1 MTSCEVTFSSK
12 PLKEEQTSTD
22 LDLIDAIADHD
33 ERSFDVLYH
42 RYSVPLYN
50 YILRLIH
57 RPHVAEEILQEV
69 FLAVWEGAGRFK
81 GRAKVKTWLFRIAHY
96 QAVSWLRRKREVLTD
111 DGELP
116 DRPVPPRTE
125 SQVIASW
132 QTDTVRT
139 ALDKLSPEHRAVLEL
154 AFFHEMSY
162 AEIAEVLECPV
173 GTVKS
178 RMSYA
183 RRNLTGHLKAQGV
196 EGAHRS

>member
-1 MTSCEVTFSSK
+1 
-12 PLKEEQTSTD
+12 L
-22 LDLIDAIADHD
+22 
-33 ERSFDVLYH
+33 
-42 RYSVPLYN
+42 PLYN

-69 FLAVWEGAGRFK
+69 FLAVWEGAGQFK
-81 GRAKVKTWLFRIAHY
+81 KRSKVKTWIFRIAHY
-96 QAVSWLRRKREVLTD
+96 QSVSWLRRKREVLTH

-116 DRPVPPRTE
+116 DRPVAPQTE
-125 SQVIASW
+125 SRVIATW
-132 QTDTVRT
+132 QTDQVRL

-162 AEIAEVLECPV
+162 AEIAEVLDCPV

-196 EGAHRS
+196 TKG

>member
-1 MTSCEVTFSSK
+1 MTSYNAVLSSHK
-12 PLKEEQTSTD
+12 LGEETPPTDKEL
-22 LDLIDAIADHD
+22 LDAVAQRDEGAFDA
-33 ERSFDVLYH
+33 LYK
-42 RYSVPLYN
+42 RYNVSLYN

-69 FLAVWEGAGRFK
+69 FLAVWEGAGDFK
-81 GRAKVKTWLFRIAHY
+81 KRATVKTWLFRIAHY
-96 QAVSWLRRKREVLTD
+96 QAVSWLRRKREVLTN

-116 DRPVPPRTE
+116 DHPVPPQTE
-125 SQVIASW
+125 SRVIATW
-132 QTDTVRT
+132 QADQVRA

-154 AFFHEMSY
+154 VFVHEMSY

-178 RMSYA
+178 RVSYA

-196 EGAHRS
+196 EGAEHG

>member
-1 MTSCEVTFSSK
+1 MTSCDATFSAR
-12 PLKEEQTSTD
+12 PLEEERTLTD
-22 LDLIDAIADHD
+22 LDLLDAITRRD
-33 ERSFDVLYH
+33 ERAFDVLYH
-42 RYSVPLYN
+42 RYNVSLYN

-57 RPHVAEEILQEV
+57 RPYVAEEILQEV
-69 FLAVWEGAGRFK
+69 FLAVWEGANGFK
-81 GRAKVKTWLFRIAHY
+81 GESQVKTWLFRIAHH
-96 QAVSWLRRKREVLTD
+96 QAVSWLRRKREVLTS

-125 SQVIASW
+125 SQVITSW
-132 QTDTVRT
+132 QTDKVRM
-139 ALDKLSPEHRAVLEL
+139 ALDKLSPMHRAVLEL

-196 EGAHRS
+196 TET

>member
-42 RYSVPLYN
+42 RYNVSLYN